1 MIILI
6 GMTLC
11 ILYCIIKFI
20 IGLGTKTSLIV
31 FSIIIFFVFAIIG
44 SDAGHIFLG
53 MFLGIVF
60 ALFGILCA
68 LEGERRSSKENIEFT
83 KREIYNQDRYDD
95 DLGFNDFNK

>member
-31 FSIIIFFVFAIIG
+31 FSIIIFFVFTIIG

-53 MFLGIVF
+53 MFLGSVF

-68 LEGERRSSKENIEFT
+68 LEGERRASKENIEFT

>member
-20 IGLGTKTSLIV
+20 IGLGTETSLTV
-31 FSIIIFFVFAIIG
+31 FSIIIFFVFVKIG
-44 SDAGHIFLG
+44 SNAGHILLG
-53 MFLGIVF
+53 IVLGIVF
-60 ALFGILCA
+60 SFFGVLCA
-68 LEGERRSSKENIEFT
+68 LEGERRASKDNIEFT
-83 KREIYNQDRYDD
+83 KREIHNQDRYDD